1 MELVTPSLLQLRRHV
16 ALKLGAGTAAGAS
29 VPARDIE
36 RPGAAIDESLDRE
49 LVPRVGESARRRE
62 EGAVVVQE
70 RTEAHATRRKRANA
84 KDGRELLEERRQAGI
99 RHTPIMPSTA
109 STKHAV
115 NAIGA
120 SHARERMPQPRM
132 RAGRWKRR
140 RVSTSCSM
148 PT

>member
-1 MELVTPSLLQLRRHV
+1 MAWNDGCAPLVGGVRLWDTPSVAHHVAVELVTPALLQLRRHV

-70 RTEAHATRRKRANA
+70 RTEAHATRRKCANA

-99 RHTPIMPSTA
+99 RHA
-109 STKHAV
+109 HHALHRL
-115 NAIGA
+115 NEAR
-120 SHARERMPQPRM
+120 RERD
-132 RAGRWKRR
+132 RR
-140 RVSTSCSM
+140 
-148 PT
+148 